1 MTSETLNL
9 FRLQKL
15 DTLIDKHQLR
25 ISEIDQVLS
34 SDLRV
39 KKATALLE
47 KAQGQTKEI
56 RIQLRQLENKVED
69 LRIKRKTTQASMFSG
84 KIKNPKQLEELQME
98 TEALKRYINQL
109 EDEQLEI
116 MIAFESAENQEQKA
130 EKRLSQIK
138 AVTVQENA
146 EMLGERKMIEAD
158 LKRLLREKDAV
169 LQSIPPENLT
179 LYHRLRKTKYGT
191 AVALVTDGGC
201 SICGQALT
209 PADQQSIR
217 ASNQLVFCPSCGR
230 ILFEG

>member
-1 MTSETLNL
+1 MSSESLNL

-25 ISEIDQVLS
+25 VSEIEQILSRDQ
-34 SDLRV
+34 RV
-39 KKATALLE
+39 RKATALLE
-47 KAQGQTKEI
+47 KAQAQTKEI
-56 RIQLRQLENKVED
+56 RIQLRQLENKVKD
-69 LRIKRKTTQASMFSG
+69 LRIKRETTQASMFSG

-116 MIAFESAENQEQKA
+116 MIAFESAEDTEQKA
-130 EKRLSQIK
+130 EKRLNQIK
-138 AVTVQENA
+138 ATTIQENA
-146 EMLGERKMIEAD
+146 EMQGERKMIEAD
-158 LKRLLREKDAV
+158 LERLLREKDAV

-179 LYHRLRKTKYGT
+179 LYQRLRKAKYGT
-191 AVALVTDGGC
+191 AVAAVTDGGC

-217 ASNQLVFCPSCGR
+217 ASNRLVFCPSCGR

>member
-1 MTSETLNL
+1 MTSESLNL

-25 ISEIDQVLS
+25 IAEIKQILSRDQ
-34 SDLRV
+34 RV
-39 KKATALLE
+39 RKATALLE
-47 KAQGQTKEI
+47 KAQAQTKEI
-56 RIQLRQLENKVED
+56 RIQLRQLENKVKD
-69 LRIKRKTTQASMFSG
+69 LRIKRETTQASMFSG

-116 MIAFESAENQEQKA
+116 MIAYESAEDTEQKA
-130 EKRLSQIK
+130 EKRLNQIK
-138 AVTVQENA
+138 ATTIQENA
-146 EMLGERKMIEAD
+146 EMQGERKMIEANQE
-158 LKRLLREKDAV
+158 RLLREKDAV

-179 LYHRLRKTKYGT
+179 LYQRLRKAKYGT
-191 AVALVTDGGC
+191 AVAAVTDGGC

-217 ASNQLVFCPSCGR
+217 ASNRLVFCPSCGR